1 MFADEL
7 VGREAFEG
15 LQSSP
20 EVVGADEVGEVLA
33 QLVVIVVMEGFDVQR
48 ENDPP
53 DRFLIRLTFLDR
65 AVPLPGS
72 GLPANRERD
81 PLNLAAPRENRPP
94 DCFLTRLILQP
105 SEPQRYQRGS
115 SPEDRP

>member
-7 VGREAFEG
+7 VRREAFDG

-20 EVVGADEVGEVLA
+20 EIAGADEVGEVLA
-33 QLVVIVVMEGFDVQR
+33 HLVVAVVMEAFDVQW

-81 PLNLAAPRENRPP
+81 PINLAIRPGVLDP
-94 DCFLTRLILQP
+94 GQP
-105 SEPQRYQRGS
+105 VVI
-115 SPEDRP
+115 

>member
-20 EVVGADEVGEVLA
+20 EIVGADEVGEVLA
-33 QLVVIVVMEGFDVQR
+33 QLVVVIVVEAFDVQR

-65 AVPLPGS
+65 AISV
-72 GLPANRERD
+72 A
-81 PLNLAAPRENRPP
+81 
-94 DCFLTRLILQP
+94 Q
-105 SEPQRYQRGS
+105 QRFACK
-115 SPEDRP
+115 P

>member
-7 VGREAFEG
+7 VRREAFEG

-33 QLVVIVVMEGFDVQR
+33 QLVVIVVMQAFDVQR

-72 GLPANRERD
+72 GLPATVRGMRSTW
-81 PLNLAAPRENRPP
+81 PFVQG
-94 DCFLTRLILQP
+94 CLILV
-105 SEPQRYQRGS
+105 SRWS
-115 SPEDRP
+115 I